1 MVTSKLR
8 NKFSKSQTSENW
20 KKIETEEKQMPQE
33 KNQGK
38 EIRQIT
44 LII

>member
-20 KKIETEEKQMPQE
+20 KKNTNRRETNASG